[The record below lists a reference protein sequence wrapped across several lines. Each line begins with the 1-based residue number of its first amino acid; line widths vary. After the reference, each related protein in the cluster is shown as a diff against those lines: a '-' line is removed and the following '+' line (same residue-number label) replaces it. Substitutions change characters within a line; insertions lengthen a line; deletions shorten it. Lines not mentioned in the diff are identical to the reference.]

1 MKTYTRYL
9 EVKEQYPDTIIFVR
23 VGDFYEAFDADA
35 VTVSEESSLVLASVP
50 VGEGETRRRVKM
62 CGMPYFA
69 VESYIRTLTNRGYY
83 VGLVDELEKGGQREG
98 PDEDAPMPDE
108 PGLPVLE

>member
-35 VTVSEESSLVLASVP
+35 VTVSEESDLVLASVP

-62 CGMPYFA
+62 CGVPYYA
-69 VESYIRTLTNRGYY
+69 VKSYIRTLTNRGYY

-98 PDEDAPMPDE
+98 PDEDTVDIR
-108 PGLPVLE
+108 